1 MTLPESDLIKQYET
15 ANIVIDMIEESQ
27 DKLTEMRN
35 ITSQIRTYISL
46 TEGKD
51 FHDAIKA
58 SGNEIIS
65 KLREI
70 EENLYQSKIETSQ
83 DEINYA
89 RKWTNHITHLYDRI
103 TTDNQAPNDG
113 MMNRLEELRNDYNK
127 FIEPYN
133 TIISKDLKDF
143 TDSLSE
149 NGIQGIVID

>member
-1 MTLPESDLIKQYET
+1 
-15 ANIVIDMIEESQ
+15 
-27 DKLTEMRN
+27 MRN
-35 ITSQIRTYISL
+35 ITSQIKTYISL

-51 FHDAIKA
+51 FYMSIKS
-58 SGNEIIS
+58 SGDKIIS

-133 TIISKDLKDF
+133 TIISKDLKEF
-143 TDSLSE
+143 TESLSE
-149 NGIQGIVID
+149 NGIHGIVID

>member
-1 MTLPESDLIKQYET
+1 MC
-15 ANIVIDMIEESQ
+15 
-27 DKLTEMRN
+27 
-35 ITSQIRTYISL
+35 IR
-46 TEGKD
+46 D
-51 FHDAIKA
+51 
-58 SGNEIIS
+58 
-65 KLREI
+65 R
-70 EENLYQSKIETSQ
+70 SKIETSQ

-133 TIISKDLKDF
+133 TIISKDLKEF

>member
-1 MTLPESDLIKQYET
+1 
-15 ANIVIDMIEESQ
+15 
-27 DKLTEMRN
+27 MRN
-35 ITSQIRTYISL
+35 ITSQIRTYIEAL

-51 FHDAIKA
+51 FHMLSKH

-133 TIISKDLKDF
+133 TIISKDLKEF
-143 TDSLSE
+143 TESLSE